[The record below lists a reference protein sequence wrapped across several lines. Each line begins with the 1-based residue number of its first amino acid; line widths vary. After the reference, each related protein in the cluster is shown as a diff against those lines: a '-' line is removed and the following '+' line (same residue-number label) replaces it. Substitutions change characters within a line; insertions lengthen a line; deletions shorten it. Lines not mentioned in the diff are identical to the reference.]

1 MVSLSGVALFVII
14 AVVAEE
20 ADIDRGEKRKDGGLN
35 QPDEQFH
42 EIENENETG
51 SMEEVFTAKD
61 VAEEPH

>member
-1 MVSLSGVALFVII
+1 MII
-14 AVVAEE
+14 AMIAEE
-20 ADIDRGEKRKDGGLN
+20 ADIDRGEERKDGGLN

-51 SMEEVFTAKD
+51 SMEKVFTAKD

>member
-1 MVSLSGVALFVII
+1 VVSLSGGAGFVII
-14 AVVAEE
+14 AMIAEE
-20 ADIDRGEKRKDGGLN
+20 ADIDRGEERKDGGLN

-51 SMEEVFTAKD
+51 SMEKVFTAKD